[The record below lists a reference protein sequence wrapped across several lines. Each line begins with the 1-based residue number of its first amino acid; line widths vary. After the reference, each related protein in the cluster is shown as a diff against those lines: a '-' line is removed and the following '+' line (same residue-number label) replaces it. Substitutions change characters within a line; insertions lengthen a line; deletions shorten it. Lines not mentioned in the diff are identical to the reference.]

1 MKFGKNIGRV
11 VELSDPEWSPF
22 WINYKFLKKKAKALE
37 DPSAKLVAP
46 DQRSDPKAMAQSAGE
61 VEFYRL
67 LRQELKKCSEFFTG
81 VEAQLTVRQA
91 RVNEGWRQLL
101 LPNVV
106 VEGNPNK
113 RLMAACVKLYK
124 DLLLLENF
132 AIMNYC
138 GFSKIL
144 KKHDKLTGFRT
155 RESFMKNVVN
165 QAPFVQYPKVIKM
178 LSAVE
183 ILFKNIE
190 SLPSASAEAG
200 ARVPLREEQLFI
212 DTMLN
217 INKDAFRLQLE
228 EGADIGLN
236 TPEFSHK
243 RDGFK
248 GEPSATTPV
257 RAAAAAAAAAAVVSS
272 NGRGVT
278 AAPRRSGNN
287 IAEGGLDMVVAA
299 AAVQAQVVSR
309 DSDDSGSGGAG
320 GEDGGRRNYSPAGTP
335 TVEAETAMATAMTTT
350 PRTTTVSHCCE
361 NPLKMGR
368 AGRCRRQQQGTYKST
383 PSLKTPAVRFPV
395 KNGPGR
401 TGVTLVV

>member
-37 DPSAKLVAP
+37 VRSAKLGVAP
-46 DQRSDPKAMAQSAGE
+46 DQRSNPQAMAESAGE

-67 LRQELKKCSEFFTG
+67 LRQELRKCSEFFTG
-81 VEAQLTVRQA
+81 VEAQLVVRQA

-101 LPNVV
+101 LPNMI

-144 KKHDKLTGFRT
+144 KKHDKLTGYRT

-165 QAPFVQYPKVIKM
+165 NAPFVQYPKVIKM

-183 ILFKNIE
+183 ALFKNIE
-190 SLPSASAEAG
+190 NLPSASAEVG
-200 ARVPLREEQLFI
+200 TRVPLREEQLFI
-212 DTMLN
+212 DTMLT
-217 INKDAFRLQLE
+217 INTEAFRLQQE

-243 RDGFK
+243 RDGFIGK
-248 GEPSATTPV
+248 PSAMMPQRT
-257 RAAAAAAAAAAVVSS
+257 AAAAAAVMSNRTVSGGGS
-272 NGRGVT
+272 ATTPRVCANVDMRGL
-278 AAPRRSGNN
+278 G
-287 IAEGGLDMVVAA
+287 MVAA
-299 AAVQAQVVSR
+299 AAAEAARVVLR
-309 DSDDSGSGGAG
+309 DPEDSGGDSRGGDQGETSPGVDAAPVTAPTAAAKEGDAVAAVVVMTNGTVAANTRPKLGELRSTVVTAG
-320 GEDGGRRNYSPAGTP
+320 AAHTNSTAPPAK
-335 TVEAETAMATAMTTT
+335 
-350 PRTTTVSHCCE
+350 R
-361 NPLKMGR
+361 LR
-368 AGRCRRQQQGTYKST
+368 
-383 PSLKTPAVRFPV
+383 PSSR
-395 KNGPGR
+395 
-401 TGVTLVV
+401 

>member
-1 MKFGKNIGRV
+1 
-11 VELSDPEWSPF
+11 
-22 WINYKFLKKKAKALE
+22 
-37 DPSAKLVAP
+37 
-46 DQRSDPKAMAQSAGE
+46 MARSAGE

-67 LRQELKKCSEFFTG
+67 LRQELRKCSEFFTG
-81 VEAQLTVRQA
+81 VEGQVCLEVRQA

-165 QAPFVQYPKVIKM
+165 NAPFVQYPKVIKM

-183 ILFKNIE
+183 ALFKNIE

-200 ARVPLREEQLFI
+200 TRVPLREEQLFI
-212 DTMLN
+212 DTMLT
-217 INKDAFRLQLE
+217 INTEAFRLQQA

-243 RDGFK
+243 RDGFSGK
-248 GEPSATTPV
+248 PSAMTPRGPV
-257 RAAAAAAAAAAVVSS
+257 RAATTAAEKTAAAEAATTVNASGGGCSGGVGGAGGVPRRSGANAAAGRGLDMVAAAAAQVVSRDFEDGGVQGDSAPAVACAETAAAAAAAAARKGEANTRSIQGEQQRDATGPHPNLCPVPS
-272 NGRGVT
+272 NKR
-278 AAPRRSGNN
+278 PRSN
-287 IAEGGLDMVVAA
+287 
-299 AAVQAQVVSR
+299 SR
-309 DSDDSGSGGAG
+309 
-320 GEDGGRRNYSPAGTP
+320 
-335 TVEAETAMATAMTTT
+335 
-350 PRTTTVSHCCE
+350 
-361 NPLKMGR
+361 
-368 AGRCRRQQQGTYKST
+368 
-383 PSLKTPAVRFPV
+383 
-395 KNGPGR
+395 
-401 TGVTLVV
+401 